1 MGQFGSSL
9 FDAVVG
15 VGLVLGIPAAA
26 INHTPATIGFAVL
39 MVVLV
44 AGRIVIERG
53 KARRARA

>member
-15 VGLVLGIPAAA
+15 VGLVLGVPAAA
-26 INHTPATIGFAVL
+26 INQTTPTIVFAAL
-39 MVVLV
+39 MVVLL